1 MEYDCDGS
9 KSQIIEI
16 LVETDD
22 LGKRADLLL
31 AEKSGIS
38 RSGIQKL
45 ILEQRVTFNDKPIKA
60 NYKVKI
66 IGEILVEIP
75 KPQKAEIE
83 PENIPLPILYEDKDL
98 LVINKA
104 RGMVVHPAAGNYT
117 GTMVNALLFHCHDLS
132 GINGVIRPG
141 IVHRLDKDTSGVI
154 LVAKNDTAH
163 ISLAEQIK
171 NKDARRTYLAVVM
184 GNVKQDS
191 GRIETLIGRD
201 NKDRKKM
208 AVVKDNG
215 RIAITDYTVLER
227 FGKFT
232 LVECKLQTGRTHQI
246 RVHMEYIGHP
256 VVGDPKYSPQ
266 KNPFS
271 IVGQALHSYEIIFK
285 HPISNELLTFQ
296 APLPEDMMKIITRLR
311 NGQF

>member
-16 LVETDD
+16 LIETND

-38 RSGIQKL
+38 RAGIQKL
-45 ILEQRVTFNDKPIKA
+45 MLEQRVTLNDKPIKA
-60 NYKVKI
+60 NYKVKT

-83 PENIPLPILYEDKDL
+83 PENIPLSILYEDKDL
-98 LVINKA
+98 LVINKD
-104 RGMVVHPAAGNYT
+104 RGMVVHPAVGNYT